1 MSKNAHKDKP
11 KMADKGVGGDP
22 LRKDPMYLPEP
33 KSTEPKSDKKPLTR
47 TDTVSNVDEL
57 EIGDNEAMN
66 DLASLPKHFSEQEKY
81 LLELSDLERSQYNNL
96 IQKNIKLRG
105 EVLEVATQLDN
116 LQGKIRTDIM
126 EKLEEKYD
134 NQDEI
139 NDLQN
144 QLDQQEMYLE
154 DITGRLHDRRKLV
167 GELLKVSE
175 FQDKENQLVYL
186 KKKINEMNKEKDG
199 LMKIINKQR
208 EDLGENEIEKSKKE
222 RVGLL

>member
-1 MSKNAHKDKP
+1 
-11 KMADKGVGGDP
+11 
-22 LRKDPMYLPEP
+22 
-33 KSTEPKSDKKPLTR
+33 
-47 TDTVSNVDEL
+47 
-57 EIGDNEAMN
+57 MN

-134 NQDEI
+134 NPDEI

-144 QLDQQEMYLE
+144 QLDQQEMYLD
-154 DITGRLHDRRKLV
+154 DITARLHDRRKLV
-167 GELLKVSE
+167 GEL
-175 FQDKENQLVYL
+175 
-186 KKKINEMNKEKDG
+186 
-199 LMKIINKQR
+199 
-208 EDLGENEIEKSKKE
+208 
-222 RVGLL
+222 

>member
-1 MSKNAHKDKP
+1 
-11 KMADKGVGGDP
+11 
-22 LRKDPMYLPEP
+22 
-33 KSTEPKSDKKPLTR
+33 
-47 TDTVSNVDEL
+47 
-57 EIGDNEAMN
+57 MN